1 MKHKTPVATLV
12 TASLAVLL
20 AACASSTQPM
30 AGKTLGPTNPAGG
43 HGHAAFMGSYDVNR
57 DGLVT
62 REEYDTL
69 RKQRYVAA
77 DGNQDGSLSEA
88 EYVAEFE
95 VRLKQQYAAQG
106 RQSDDGYAQMMKQAH
121 VRFNI
126 LDKNKDGRLSVE
138 EENDVAERTF
148 KTGDVNLD
156 GVVNAADN
164 MKKDKN

>member
-12 TASLAVLL
+12 TAGLAVLL
-20 AACASSTQPM
+20 SACASPSQPNV
-30 AGKTLGPTNPAGG
+30 GKTLGPTNPAGG

-57 DGLVT
+57 DGVVP

-95 VRLKQQYAAQG
+95 ARLKQQYATQG

-164 MKKDKN
+164 MKKDTN

>member
-1 MKHKTPVATLV
+1 
-12 TASLAVLL
+12 
-20 AACASSTQPM
+20 
-30 AGKTLGPTNPAGG
+30 
-43 HGHAAFMGSYDVNR
+43 MGSYDVNR

-77 DGNQDGSLSEA
+77 DSNQDGWLSEA

-95 VRLKQQYAAQG
+95 ARLKQQYAAQS
-106 RQSDDGYAQMMKQAH
+106 RQVDEGYQQMMKQAH

-138 EENDVAERTF
+138 EELDVAERTF

-164 MKKDKN
+164 MKKDAN

>member
-12 TASLAVLL
+12 TAGLAVLL
-20 AACASSTQPM
+20 SACASPSPSQPK
-30 AGKTLGPTNPAGG
+30 ALGPTNPAGG

-57 DGLVT
+57 DGVVT

-95 VRLKQQYAAQG
+95 VRLKQQYAAQS

>member
-1 MKHKTPVATLV
+1 MKHKAPLPVFVA
-12 TASLAVLL
+12 ASLAVLL
-20 AACASSTQPM
+20 AACAAPSQPT
-30 AGKTLGPTNPAGG
+30 ADKTLGPVNPAGG
-43 HGHAAFMGSYDVNR
+43 HGYAAFMGSYDVNR

-77 DGNQDGSLSEA
+77 DSNQDGWLSEA

-95 VRLKQQYAAQG
+95 ARLKQQYAAQS
-106 RQSDDGYAQMMKQAH
+106 RQVDEGYQQMMKQAH

-138 EENDVAERTF
+138 EELDVAERTF

-164 MKKDKN
+164 MKKDAN